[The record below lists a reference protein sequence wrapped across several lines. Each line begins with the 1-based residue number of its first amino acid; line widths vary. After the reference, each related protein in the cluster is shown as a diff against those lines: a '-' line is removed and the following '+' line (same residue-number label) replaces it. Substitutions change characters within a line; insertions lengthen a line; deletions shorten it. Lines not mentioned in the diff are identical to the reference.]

1 MATMIDNKSTEYYGE
16 QKVWEYFHK
25 LLSDDVIVYNT
36 REVLGKEYDFCLL
49 LKNKG
54 IIIVEVKGWK
64 ANGMRVENPDKIYL
78 SGNNEPLGSP
88 KKQARTYKFCMM
100 KKIQNDL
107 GFVPLIMDMVC
118 YPFIEKDTYYNVGLN
133 IVSEE
138 ACTILADDFESS
150 NALSNKLERCYSL
163 FKSIPHIY
171 FTEDKMMRVRQ
182 KMEPTFVIRCDSDT
196 NLLPYSKLTIL
207 LNKLEDKQIG
217 KIINE
222 YSLGVKQIVF
232 VRDRK
237 DYELIIKRL
246 DDLQKKKNITILSNK
261 IVLGYNNK
269 TISYNNSNEF
279 SVFNFQLYYSDS
291 ILNICSS
298 NIEIIEGN
306 KSEEQNEILKKLSL
320 ITGFNYSQ
328 YLIEHSNPNENILVE
343 AGAGTGKTFSMV
355 SRVAFLCN
363 NMQNSLDDIS
373 KELVM
378 ITFTNVAADN
388 MKTRLK
394 QMFVNYFMLTN
405 NNRYLRFIED
415 LSNSNISTIHKF
427 VIELLRTSP
436 VYTGLGI
443 NFKISNNIFLR
454 RQIYDKYLSEY
465 IEDNKASSTFKEI
478 PINVYELRQMLMDFS
493 DVILQKSIDISD
505 VDDFG
510 TPQNNIIPHMNELIE
525 DVIIPA
531 EEEYKQAMAFDNKID
546 LSTVIVMIE
555 HILNNYDEDLT
566 GLKYRYIFIDEFQDT
581 DDVQIEL
588 FQKIQKKIGID
599 CNFFVVG
606 DLKQSIYRFR
616 GATMSAFKTMKQN
629 SLNKWNTYYINKNYR
644 TNNELLCDYDKV
656 FKSLNDRE
664 LLPYTYK
671 DRLTSDISDTLD
683 DCCFTRIETDEKNN
697 KIFFDD
703 LANIVNS
710 QISLLNSKKNVE
722 NTSLNYRTIAILART
737 NSEVATIKREL
748 FGRGIN
754 VEVDS
759 TGNLFQ
765 LPSTIDLYKL
775 LQALVFNKDNSRLV
789 NFIESNYVRTRID
802 YQVFYSMNKIEIQNY
817 LCNELDL
824 YFAKNMNCTFS
835 DIIND
840 IYTKP
845 VLYVMKKIY
854 DGLAPWKNYSSDE
867 KKQKHYMANY
877 SFLVERIVKYSN
889 VDSLTINQVLEYL
902 RLNIVTGKLY
912 PSREESDKCERV
924 KVIASTIHKSKGL
937 EYGTIIL
944 PYTNKNLLSES
955 RNGIEVALINNEL
968 AYRIKL
974 KNKITEYN
982 DNYDHEE
989 ETGEQLKE
997 ETRVLYVALT
1007 RAIRNCIWMDSNKHD
1022 SDENWA
1028 NMLGE

>member
-16 QKVWEYFHK
+16 QKVWEYFQK

-49 LKNKG
+49 LKDKG
-54 IIIVEVKGWK
+54 IIIVEVKGWN
-64 ANGMRVENPDKIYL
+64 ANGMKVESPDKIYL
-78 SGNNEPLGSP
+78 SGNDEPLGSP

-107 GFVPLIMDMVC
+107 GFVPLVMDMIC
-118 YPFIEKDTYYNVGLN
+118 YPFIDKDTYYKVGLN

-138 ACTILADDFESS
+138 ECTILADDFETS
-150 NALSNKLERCYSL
+150 NALNNKLERCYSL
-163 FKSIPHIY
+163 FNSIPHSY
-171 FTEDKMMRVRQ
+171 FTDDKMMRIRQ
-182 KMEPTFVIRCDSDT
+182 KMEPTFVVGNDSSIK
-196 NLLPYSKLTIL
+196 LLPYSKLIISP
-207 LNKLEDKQIG
+207 NKLEDSKFEE
-217 KIINE
+217 IINE
-222 YSLGVKQIVF
+222 YSLGSKQIVF
-232 VRDRK
+232 VNDRK
-237 DYELIIKRL
+237 DYELIIQKL
-246 DDLQKKKNITILSNK
+246 DNLQGKKNITISSNK
-261 IVLGYNNK
+261 VVLGYTTK
-269 TISYNNSNEF
+269 IISNNSNNEIN
-279 SVFNFQLYYSDS
+279 VFNFQLYYNPS
-291 ILNICSS
+291 ISEMCSR
-298 NIEIIEGN
+298 NIEIVEGD
-306 KSEEQNEILKKLSL
+306 KTEEQNEILKKLSL
-320 ITGFNYSQ
+320 ITSFNYNQ
-328 YLIEHSNPNENILVE
+328 YLIEHSNPNENVLVE

-363 NMQNSLDDIS
+363 NMQNPLDDIS
-373 KELVM
+373 KELAM
-378 ITFTNVAADN
+378 ITFTNAAADN

-454 RQIYDKYLSEY
+454 RQIYDKYLSQY
-465 IEDNKASSTFKEI
+465 IEDNNASSTFKEI
-478 PINVYELRQMLMDFS
+478 PVNVYELRQMLMKFS

-510 TPQNNIIPHMNELIE
+510 MPQNNIIPHMNDLIE

-531 EEEYKQAMAFDNKID
+531 EKEYNQAMAFDNKID

-555 HILNNYDEDLT
+555 HILNNYDEDLS

-588 FQKIQKKIGID
+588 FQRIQKKIGVD

-606 DLKQSIYRFR
+606 DLKQSIYGFR
-616 GATMSAFKTMKQN
+616 GATMSAFEKMKQN

-644 TNNELLCDYDKV
+644 TNNKLLCDYDKV
-656 FKSLNDRE
+656 FTSLNDRE
-664 LLPYTYK
+664 LLPYSYK
-671 DRLTSDISDTLD
+671 DRLTSDISDVLD
-683 DCCFTRIETDEKNN
+683 DCCLTRIETDEKNSE
-697 KIFFDD
+697 IFFDD
-703 LANIVNS
+703 LADVVNS
-710 QISLLNSKKNVE
+710 QISLLDNERIAENNSI
-722 NTSLNYRTIAILART
+722 NYRTIAILART
-737 NSEVATIKREL
+737 NSEVATIKKEL
-748 FGRGIN
+748 FNRGIN

-759 TGNLFQ
+759 TGNLYQ

-789 NFIESNYVRTRID
+789 NFIESNYVRSRID
-802 YQVFYSMNKIEIQNY
+802 YQVFYSMSKIEIQNY
-817 LCNELDL
+817 IYDELNS
-824 YFAKNMNCTFS
+824 YFEKTMNCTFT

-877 SFLVERIVKYSN
+877 SFLVERIVRYSN
-889 VDSLTINQVLEYL
+889 VDSLTINQILEYL
-902 RLNIVTGKLY
+902 RLNIVTGQLY
-912 PSREESDKCERV
+912 PSREEFEKSERV

-944 PYTNKNLLSES
+944 PYTNKDLLSES
-955 RNGIEVALINNEL
+955 RSGIEVALVNNEL
-968 AYRIKL
+968 AYRIRL
-974 KNKITEYN
+974 KKKITEYN

-989 ETGEQLKE
+989 ETNEQLKE

-1007 RAIRNCIWMDSNKHD
+1007 RAIRNCIWMDNNKQD
-1022 SDENWA
+1022 SDECWA

>member
-16 QKVWEYFHK
+16 QKVWEYFQK
-25 LLSDDVIVYNT
+25 LLSDDVIVYNN

-54 IIIVEVKGWK
+54 IIIVEVKGWN
-64 ANGMRVENPDKIYL
+64 ANGMKVENPDKIYL
-78 SGNNEPLGSP
+78 SGNVEPLGSP

-107 GFVPLIMDMVC
+107 GLVPLVMDMVC
-118 YPFIEKDTYYNVGLN
+118 YPFIDKNTYYNVGLN

-138 ACTILADDFESS
+138 ECTILADDFESA
-150 NALSNKLERCYSL
+150 NALNNKLERCYLL
-163 FKSIPHIY
+163 FNSIPHTY
-171 FTEDKMMRVRQ
+171 FTDDKMMRIRQ
-182 KMEPTFVIRCDSDT
+182 KMEPTFVIENDSNT
-196 NLLPYSKLTIL
+196 NLLPYSKLIISP
-207 LNKLEDKQIG
+207 NKLEDSQIE

-222 YSLGVKQIVF
+222 YSLGLKQIIF
-232 VRDRK
+232 ISDRK
-237 DYELIIKRL
+237 DYELIIQKL
-246 DDLQKKKNITILSNK
+246 DKLQRKKNITILSNK
-261 IVLGYNNK
+261 VVLGYTTK
-269 TISYNNSNEF
+269 TISDNSSNEINI
-279 SVFNFQLYYSDS
+279 FNFQLYYNDS
-291 ILNICSS
+291 ILEICSS
-298 NIEIIEGN
+298 NIEIVEGN
-306 KSEEQNEILKKLSL
+306 KTKEQNQILEKLSL
-320 ITGFNYSQ
+320 ITNFNYNQ
-328 YLIEHSNPNENILVE
+328 YLIEHSSPNENVLVE

-363 NMQNSLDDIS
+363 NMQTPLDDIS
-373 KELVM
+373 KELAM
-378 ITFTNVAADN
+378 ITFTNAAADN
-388 MKTRLK
+388 MKTRLR

-454 RQIYDKYLSEY
+454 RQIYDKYLSKY
-465 IEDNKASSTFKEI
+465 IEDNNASNTFKEI
-478 PINVYELRQMLMDFS
+478 PINVYELRQMLMEFS
-493 DVILQKSIDISD
+493 DAILQKNIDISD

-510 TPQNNIIPHMNELIE
+510 TPQNNIIPHMNHLIE
-525 DVIIPA
+525 DVIKPA
-531 EEEYKQAMAFDNKID
+531 EEEYNQAMAFDNKID

-555 HILNNYDEDLT
+555 HILNNYDEDLS

-588 FQKIQKKIGID
+588 FQKIQKKIGTD

-616 GATMSAFKTMKQN
+616 GATMSAFETMKEN

-644 TNNELLCDYDKV
+644 TNNKLLRDYDTV
-656 FKSLNDRE
+656 FTSLNDRE
-664 LLPYTYK
+664 LLRYSYK
-671 DRLTSDISDTLD
+671 DRLTSDISDILD
-683 DCCFTRIETDEKNN
+683 DCCLTRVMTDEKNN
-697 KIFFDD
+697 EIFFDD
-703 LANIVNS
+703 LADIVNS
-710 QISLLNSKKNVE
+710 QISLLDSDKIVE
-722 NTSLNYRTIAILART
+722 NNSVNYRTIAILART

-759 TGNLFQ
+759 TGNLYQ

-802 YQVFYSMNKIEIQNY
+802 YQAFYSMSKIEIQNY
-817 LCNELDL
+817 LYSELDS
-824 YFAKNMNCTFS
+824 YFEKTLSCTFS

-877 SFLVERIVKYSN
+877 SFLVERIIEYSN
-889 VDSLTINQVLEYL
+889 VDSLTINQILEYL
-902 RLNIVTGKLY
+902 RLNIVTGQLY
-912 PSREESDKCERV
+912 PSREEIDKSERV

-955 RNGIEVALINNEL
+955 RSGIEVALINNRL

-974 KNKITEYN
+974 KKKITEYN

-989 ETGEQLKE
+989 ETNEQLKE

-1007 RAIRNCIWMDSNKHD
+1007 RAIRNCIWMDNNKND
-1022 SDENWA
+1022 PDECWA